1 MTLNIGVFCG
11 SKIGI
16 NPKHSDLTV
25 KLGNWIG
32 RNNHNIVFG
41 GGHTGLMKKLTKES
55 SKFKIKVFGIIP
67 SYLFKESDDTRYI
80 TDLIITK
87 NLDQR
92 MKQFIARSDCFIALP
107 GGIGT
112 MNEILDI
119 MVKNELSEYK
129 KKIFLINDTN
139 FWGPF
144 KGLINFFIAEKFL
157 DLKTFNAIVNISSLN
172 KITKKIEK
180 IDVKNQS

>member
-55 SKFKIKVFGIIP
+55 SKFKIKILELYPPI
-67 SYLFKESDDTRYI
+67 YI
-80 TDLIITK
+80 
-87 NLDQR
+87 
-92 MKQFIARSDCFIALP
+92 
-107 GGIGT
+107 
-112 MNEILDI
+112 
-119 MVKNELSEYK
+119 
-129 KKIFLINDTN
+129 
-139 FWGPF
+139 
-144 KGLINFFIAEKFL
+144 
-157 DLKTFNAIVNISSLN
+157 
-172 KITKKIEK
+172 
-180 IDVKNQS
+180 KNQMIQDILLI